1 MYQALFLQALVQNHI
16 ESIGKY
22 YLYVQKVGDFENF
35 SELVDLKH
43 TLLIGC
49 FLNQFLVLYF

>member
-22 YLYVQKVGDFENF
+22 YLYVQRVYQLHKLFFE
-35 SELVDLKH
+35 LLDLKRIF
-43 TLLIGC
+43 LIGC
-49 FLNQFLVLYF
+49 FLINL